1 MKQNMGKTD
10 RVLRTV
16 LAVIVLVLYFSK
28 QLSDLA
34 AIVLGIF
41 ALVFLVTSVLGFC
54 PLYVPLGMSSRKKTD
69 G

>member
-16 LAVIVLVLYFSK
+16 LAVIVLVLYFSD
-28 QLSDLA
+28 QLTSLA
-34 AIVLGIF
+34 AIILGIF

-54 PLYVPLGMSSRKKTD
+54 PLYVLLGISSKKQTD

>member
-16 LAVIVLVLYFSK
+16 LAVIVLVLYFSN

-34 AIVLGIF
+34 AVILGIF

-54 PLYVPLGMSSRKKTD
+54 PLYVPLGISTRKKTD

>member
-16 LAVIVLVLYFSK
+16 LAVIVAVLYFSK
-28 QLSDLA
+28 QLTGLA
-34 AIVLGIF
+34 AIVLGLF
-41 ALVFLVTSVLGFC
+41 ALVFLVTSVLGLC
-54 PLYVPLGMSSRKKTD
+54 PLYVPLGLSSRKKTD

>member
-16 LAVIVLVLYFSK
+16 LAVIVAVLYFSK
-28 QLSDLA
+28 QMTDLA
-34 AIVLGIF
+34 AIILGIL
-41 ALVFLVTSVLGFC
+41 AIVFLVTSVLGFC
-54 PLYVPLGMSSRKKTD
+54 PLYVLLGISSRKKSD

>member
-54 PLYVPLGMSSRKKTD
+54 PLYVPLGISSRKKTD

>member
-16 LAVIVLVLYFSK
+16 LAVIVAVLYFSK
-28 QLSDLA
+28 QMTGLA
-34 AIVLGIF
+34 AIILGIL

-54 PLYVPLGMSSRKKTD
+54 PLYVPLGLSSRKKTD

>member
-16 LAVIVLVLYFSK
+16 LAVIVLVLYFSD
-28 QLSDLA
+28 QLTDLA

-54 PLYVPLGMSSRKKTD
+54 PLYVPLGISSKK
-69 G
+69 

>member
-16 LAVIVLVLYFSK
+16 LAVIVLVLYFSD
-28 QLSDLA
+28 QLTSLA
-34 AIVLGIF
+34 AIILGIF

-54 PLYVPLGMSSRKKTD
+54 PLYVPLGISSKRKTD

>member
-16 LAVIVLVLYFSK
+16 LAVIVLVLYFSD
-28 QLSDLA
+28 QLTDLA

-41 ALVFLVTSVLGFC
+41 ALVFLATSVLGFC
-54 PLYVPLGMSSRKKTD
+54 PLYVPLGISSKRKTD

>member
-28 QLSDLA
+28 QLTDLA

-54 PLYVPLGMSSRKKTD
+54 PLYVPLGISSRKKTD

>member
-16 LAVIVLVLYFSK
+16 LAVIVLVLYFSD
-28 QLSDLA
+28 QLTDLA

-54 PLYVPLGMSSRKKTD
+54 PLYVPLGISSKRKTD

>member
-16 LAVIVLVLYFSK
+16 LAVIVAVLYFSK
-28 QLSDLA
+28 QLTGLA
-34 AIVLGIF
+34 AIILGLF
-41 ALVFLVTSVLGFC
+41 AIVFLVTSVLGFC
-54 PLYVPLGMSSRKKTD
+54 PLYVPLGISSIKKTD

>member
-16 LAVIVLVLYFSK
+16 LAVIVAVLYFSK
-28 QLSDLA
+28 QLTGLA
-34 AIVLGIF
+34 AIVLGLF
-41 ALVFLVTSVLGFC
+41 ALVFLVTSLLGFC
-54 PLYVPLGMSSRKKTD
+54 PLYVPLGISSRRKTD